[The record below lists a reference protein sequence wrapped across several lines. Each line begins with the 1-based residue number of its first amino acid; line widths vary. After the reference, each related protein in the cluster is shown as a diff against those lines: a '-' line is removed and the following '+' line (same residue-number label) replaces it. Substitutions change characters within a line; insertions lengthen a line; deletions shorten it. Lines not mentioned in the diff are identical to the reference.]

1 MKRDGFLTLTLRS
14 GVAGAPV
21 PSHIDVLSG
30 AGRAV
35 PRLDGGRIDALVHR
49 WAEGGR
55 FRRIFHARQSL
66 GRVGSHHVGFDDQEE
81 AMGLS
86 RAYQLEIARP
96 EAALSLRE
104 ALRDLGSV
112 EQCDQQTLACAP
124 FDAHPRGHPVTEPAP
139 RAAARVRYDEALL
152 PHRRIRAA
160 EALALEPGDAAVTV
174 AVVDTGVVVGHPEFQ
189 RRCLAGYDT
198 VDLGLGRLN
207 DSTRLVGDSRGWDYN
222 PYDEVG
228 HGCLVA
234 GIIGARGF
242 RVPPGLAGRAMLLP
256 VRVLAAAR
264 RDGGPERNARLVGV
278 GALPD
283 IDAGIKVAVDL
294 GALVINMS
302 LGSPRDGDDPHAALP
317 HQAVVRYATAR
328 GCVLVAAAG
337 NSGRRECF
345 YPAALP
351 EVLAVGSVDDQGARS
366 RFATWGPQIALCAP
380 GEAVVGV
387 GRHGYQ
393 RNSGTSFASPY
404 VAGAAAL
411 LVARAQRR
419 GLRLTGA
426 LVRQLLCASAQRLPN
441 AAPEETG
448 AGLLDCAAALRA
460 LDRLGGPGAAAEPPA
475 SAPTNPARAA
485 TR

>member
-14 GVAGAPV
+14 GVEAAAV
-21 PSHIDVLSG
+21 PAHLDCLSG
-30 AGRAV
+30 AGR
-35 PRLDGGRIDALVHR
+35 PTSRLDGGRIDALVSRH
-49 WAEGGR
+49 ADGAR
-55 FRRIFHARQSL
+55 FRRIFHARRSL
-66 GRVGSHHVGFDDQEE
+66 GRPGEHHVGFNDQEE
-81 AMGLS
+81 ALGLS
-86 RAYQLEIARP
+86 RSYQVELGRP
-96 EAALSLRE
+96 EAAESLRE

-112 EQCDQQTLACAP
+112 EQCQLQTLACAP
-124 FDAHPRGHPVTEPAP
+124 FDAGSPRRTLTREQAW
-139 RAAARVRYDEALL
+139 EAQ
-152 PHRRIRAA
+152 HRIRAP
-160 EALALEPGDAAVTV
+160 EALAREPGDAAITV

-234 GIIGARGF
+234 GIIGAQGF
-242 RVPPGLAGRAMLLP
+242 RVPPGLAGHAMLLP

-264 RDGGPERNARLVGV
+264 RDLSPARLTGV

-294 GALVINMS
+294 GAIVINMS
-302 LGSPRDGDDPHAALP
+302 LGSPRDHDDPHAVPP
-317 HQAVVRYATAR
+317 HQAVARYALQH
-328 GCVLVAAAG
+328 GCVLIAAAG
-337 NSGRRECF
+337 NSGKREMF

-351 EVLAVGSVDDQGARS
+351 EVIAVGSVDAQGHRS

-387 GRHGYQ
+387 GRRGYQ
-393 RNSGTSFASPY
+393 TSSGTSFASPY

-411 LVARAQRR
+411 LVSRARRLGRTLDAATVRR
-419 GLRLTGA
+419 
-426 LVRQLLCASAQRLPN
+426 LLCGSARRLPGG
-441 AAPEETG
+441 PGEETG
-448 AGLLDCAAALRA
+448 AGLLDCMAALDA
-460 LDRLGGPGAAAEPPA
+460 LDALHAQRPSTP
-475 SAPTNPARAA
+475 APTR
-485 TR
+485 